1 MRAEEKDIIISFH
14 SYKGG
19 TGKTLLSVNLATIL
33 ASKGKKTC
41 LLDFDFNAPSLSSI
55 FQKNDEKYWLNDYL
69 NKTCNIERVLNCCS
83 NIIDMKGNLYVGL
96 ANPSTQA
103 IREMTSKDRKW
114 QMQSLNKILSL
125 KNDLFDKLSFD
136 YLIFDTGPGLQYSS
150 INAIFA
156 SNASFV
162 VTSIEQSDLK
172 GTHIMIE
179 DLYQHFNNEIE
190 IILNKFPPDFYN
202 SKNPKAFADFLGEP
216 VKMAIPCFCDLLNS
230 DGEFFFVFN
239 YPDHAFSKN
248 LYELA
253 EKIEEQNLNFCK
265 GS

>member
-1 MRAEEKDIIISFH
+1 MLVEEKNVIISFH

-19 TGKTLLSVNLATIL
+19 TGKTLLSVNLAAIL

-55 FQKNDEKYWLNDYL
+55 FQKNEEKHWLNDYL

-83 NIIDMKGNLYVGL
+83 NVVDMKGNLYIGL
-96 ANPSTQA
+96 ANPSIQA

-125 KNDLFDKLSFD
+125 KSYLFDKLSFD
-136 YLIFDTGPGLQYSS
+136 YLIFDTGPGFQYSS

-156 SNASFV
+156 SDASFL
-162 VTSIEQSDLK
+162 VTSMEQSDLK
-172 GTHIMIE
+172 GTQVMIE
-179 DLYQHFNNEIE
+179 DLYQNFNNEIE
-190 IILNKFPPDFYN
+190 IILNKFPLDFYN
-202 SKNPKAFADFLGEP
+202 SKNSKAFSKFLEEP
-216 VKMAIPCFCDLLNS
+216 VKMAIPCFCDLLETN
-230 DGEFFFVFN
+230 DEFFFAFN
-239 YPDHAFSKN
+239 YPDHAFSRN

-253 EKIEEQNLNFCK
+253 KIIEKQNLNFYK